1 MSEQELR
8 YPIGKFAPQE
18 NYDLPEIDQF
28 VRRIESLPSRMGEVI
43 QHFSLSDFDTLYRDG
58 GWSARQVIH
67 HVADSHMNAY
77 IRFKWA
83 LTEDTPVIKAYNE
96 KLWAE
101 TPEVKLDPQLSL
113 VLLNALHAKWVGLI
127 RSLAPEQFKREYI
140 HPDTKKSVRLDR
152 LVGMYA
158 WHGDHHLGHLKI
170 VAAKST

>member
-1 MSEQELR
+1 MSEEGLR
-8 YPIGKFAPQE
+8 YPTGRFSPQE
-18 NYDLPEIDQF
+18 NYNLQELEQLAQ
-28 VRRIESLPSRMGEVI
+28 RIEGLPSRIGEVI
-43 QHFSLSDFDTLYRDG
+43 RHFSLKDFETAYREG

-127 RSLAPEQFKREYI
+127 RSLAPEDFKREYI

-152 LVGMYA
+152 LVAMYA